1 VYKADEMNGNSD
13 FNDSALN
20 SAIRPNRYFSL
31 S

>member
-1 VYKADEMNGNSD
+1 MNGNSD